1 MLADPENLDDNRL
14 SSRLASSEGN
24 SIIAGRVGAPAPPDR
39 PGVSGSGRSEVPASP
54 RVSLTTSGRKR
65 AAVGGSQRRASPA
78 GKPYPAFPLTRHP
91 SGQFCKKIR
100 GKFFYFGSVAD
111 SEAAL
116 ERYHRL

>member
-1 MLADPENLDDNRL
+1 
-14 SSRLASSEGN
+14 
-24 SIIAGRVGAPAPPDR
+24 
-39 PGVSGSGRSEVPASP
+39 
-54 RVSLTTSGRKR
+54 
-65 AAVGGSQRRASPA
+65 VGGSQRRASPA

-100 GKFFYFGSVAD
+100 GKLFYFGSVAD